1 MAKEDNEFDPVIEAM
16 KGNVQRKTLASTLES
31 VFDINPDKAAETQR
45 LAASAGLNP
54 VEVEGREQEVA
65 HFEKL
70 KAAGVDAIVEKFP
83 SLRSSL
89 EDKNFASISHDDF
102 ERLKQVEEI
111 APVLMK
117 GESNTLEGLSNNYD
131 VAKRRY
137 PALLGLAYGLGDE
150 EALAQAYVDSINDQ
164 DKLTGREPN
173 YIREYQRDSARSSGF
188 LGEVGALIKNPR
200 ATTRMAV
207 EQLPVSTPAI
217 LAGIGGSRVGAVGG
231 AGVGSIVPGVGTG
244 AGAAVG
250 GTVGFATGTF
260 LGSAPYDVADWM
272 EQSMQ
277 KAGVNTRDPA
287 AVRAY
292 LRSDAFQKEAKAQAE
307 IKGLTNSAITA
318 VYTPFAGRYIKPGM
332 GVRQAVVGGAAGA
345 AENTVV
351 TAGAEATAQYAATG
365 TVDGKQVAQEAILE
379 LPASTI
385 EVAASANEARATGR
399 SKPVA
404 GSDAPGGGQESAAPA
419 PEAAQPSPL
428 REAVKT
434 SAETLAARKEAEI
447 RQVHDTVRQS
457 KTVQRNPEAF
467 RDFVA
472 KAAPNENVYIDGAAA
487 VTFFQ
492 TLPDN
497 VKAEI
502 EAAVPDIKDKLVES
516 AAAGTDIPVTKADYM
531 AFIAPHEESE
541 TLAPFIRF
549 GEDDYTIDD
558 LRNIDDLVDEA
569 EELGL
574 TDDTTALEPEEV
586 LARRLESELMQ
597 AGLTPDAAR
606 LDASLARSAYT
617 AFGDYT
623 NSEEGQ
629 RFIQDAF
636 GRLTIR
642 APQSAPRVTNADRG
656 YVKGMRE
663 YLKGEQRKKAARKV
677 GGKVRDM
684 FGAAPRKERAKPTP
698 KPVIAWLTRNGIQ
711 RGSPVA
717 KELAAIGVT
726 PEKYP
731 GLYTT
736 EERGLRDLDNI
747 PKVEF
752 DNQFADIGLVAD
764 DDGNGYVDRQYLLE
778 TLRDEDFGKGA
789 MTPEQKEREARGAQ
803 YKQVQEYLDR
813 FHDIDV
819 MTASEEQIM
828 AALRDFDE
836 VTAQEPSRT
845 LYQTMPQPAFYSAI
859 SRAVEGVK
867 QERADAQQW
876 FGIISNAPGVK
887 AEEIEWTGLREWLAD
902 QEGQVRKDEV
912 QAFLNAG
919 GVQIQE
925 IEKADQFTQD
935 DENLLA
941 QLEDRAP
948 DAVGGQTFEQWAADN
963 VAGEPTDADRA
974 RFEQYQE
981 MGDPVTGQRP
991 GPNGGSTRYSKF
1003 QIPGGDNYRE
1013 LLLTLPEDT
1022 SQPQYEWKETNG
1034 RGAWFLDGQQVSG
1047 SFAVEGLD
1055 IENVKAM
1062 AKGTITTSAQPG
1074 ANNYR
1079 SQHYD
1084 EKNVLAH
1091 VRFNERR
1098 DAEGNRVLFLE
1109 EVQSDWHQA
1118 GRKKGYKISDAA
1130 WEASNR
1136 RLENALAG
1144 SAAVMQKNDD
1154 FGFDTRNQAMAELRS
1169 QKSDFFKNYDVAEE
1183 DRAALQEYLDA
1194 KAENMAANRDDTV
1207 PDAPFKKTWHELAMK
1222 RMLRYAAENGF
1233 DRIAWTTG
1241 EQQAERYDLSK
1252 RISSIHA
1259 IAQTDRDGNK
1269 TGRVTLSAYDFN
1281 DYDIIGGRSM
1291 AQEDMA
1297 DYIGKDMAEKVA
1309 EQLKTSDR
1317 ARLEGLDLKVG
1328 GDGMKGFYDKI
1339 LPNFANKYAKK
1350 WGSKVEDVTFDYADG
1365 ETKYVIDAE
1374 DISADPDAEQTV
1386 RVLYRETME
1395 PVQEEPFKSFAEAE
1409 AWVDSQPDD
1418 LGFVAHGMDIT
1429 DAMRESV
1436 MAGQP
1441 LFQGTQRDPLGS
1453 IAYLPDGRTI
1463 INLFERSNLST
1474 ALHEM
1479 GHFYWGMLD
1488 KMNEAGL
1495 LNERG
1500 VKDWQTIRDH
1510 VGAKEGEAL
1519 TVDQEEEIARSFEAY
1534 LRTGK
1539 APSLELQEAFQ
1550 RFKAWLIRIY
1560 KELRDLNV
1568 NVTPE
1573 VAAVFDRMLA
1583 TDAQIEAMKDNKL
1596 FRADPAVMEMLNEEQ
1611 QRQYVRQAERAIE
1624 TAKEKLLAKALRQ
1637 AEKSNTGPYK
1647 KMRKEVTAEVKES
1660 VSNAAVYKAL
1670 DAMQKGELADG
1681 TKFEVKPR
1689 LDRKAV
1695 KELMGQDTVNSM
1707 PRATLTRGGLDPDIV
1722 ADMFGFVNGRALI
1735 DALVSAPDKKTR
1747 IEQNVD
1753 RIMQERFGNM
1763 LNDGTIEREALDSF
1777 HNADRAAMLELELKY
1792 TADKAGIRAATTR
1805 EFQLAAARI
1814 LGGKTVDNVMKSERF
1829 YYAEVKA
1836 AREYG
1841 RAVAKKDW
1849 ARAADAKRR
1858 QLLNHHLL
1866 RQAESA
1872 KREVDSALRKFKKLA
1887 KPLDPKRAM
1896 KIDEDYHNRIQQ
1908 VLAAYS
1914 YGPRMSNAKRTKLEM
1929 QTLAAWAQQK
1939 QIDDDALVDIP
1950 PELMETDKAHYRDL
1964 SLDDFRALRDTVL
1977 NIEKQGRKKRE
1988 YIIDGKKRE
1997 MASVVAEAEA
2007 VMATSLPV
2015 RPVNRNPSKVG
2026 RLTSQYFAALVKG
2039 REYLR
2044 QLDGGEVQGIFYK
2057 AVLRDIDAGMNR
2069 FVTRQKEAGEVFQDI
2084 LKKRY
2089 SQKELYAMV
2098 KDGKV
2103 YDGLGTQAITKE
2115 NLLLMALNWGN
2126 EGNRE
2131 ALLHGEGWR
2140 QEDVENALATLEKR
2154 DWEFVQDVWDMV
2166 NGYWPEISALEKRR
2180 KGVTPKKVEGDP
2192 FYAEYAT
2199 ATPGPNGGTT
2209 SGSMQ
2214 MKGGYFP
2221 ISPDPSRSVRAQE
2234 QSADQWAREMSMGMG
2249 AASMTRRNHTKA
2261 RVGTGQE
2268 ARPLWLSFGVI
2279 PRHMNMVLRDLEL
2292 GEATHNAQRFLRQPA
2307 IKMGVVDRLGMEA
2320 YTTMDLWLKDVAVGD
2335 LPTGDAFTAIVD
2347 RLRANASIA
2356 YMGFSISTLVQ
2367 QFTGLTNSAAAMGS
2381 GGRGWKWVGVGLKQ
2395 LRRAYSRDGE
2405 MNMAAI
2411 YEASEFMANRAATMT
2426 RDINETMQ
2434 LFEGKVG
2441 NKLGLPPGYQ
2451 KIFLMHIQKAQSI
2464 VDAATWLG
2472 ALEQARRDGKAD
2484 DVAVEYADNI
2494 VRSQASG
2501 LMQDLSGLER
2511 GSFTNANRF
2520 NRWAKMFTFMYSY
2533 YGAKFNLAYGKVAD
2547 YRAGRASAI
2556 EATVDIISLI
2566 WVDALLSAMVMGR
2579 LPDEDDGDD
2588 DFAVRWLKWMAQQPA
2603 NMFPMV
2609 REVSSALQGF
2619 DGSAGGAFG
2628 GFVKAASDLYTQV
2641 DQGEV
2646 DAALARATVM
2656 FAGLAIGLPATQINR
2671 LINVAERA
2679 ADGKDVGYIDFVRS
2693 RKPSER

>member
-1 MAKEDNEFDPVIEAM
+1 MEDNEFDPVIEAM
-16 KGNVQRKTLASTLES
+16 KGNSQRQTLASTLES
-31 VFDINPDKAAETQR
+31 VFDVNPDKAAETQR

-102 ERLKQVEEI
+102 ERLKKVEEI

-117 GESNTLEGLSNNYD
+117 GKANTLEGLSNNYD

-173 YIREYQRDSARSSGF
+173 YIREYQRDSSRASGF

-200 ATTRMAV
+200 ATTRMAI

-217 LAGIGGSRVGAVGG
+217 LAGIGGSRTGAAIG
-231 AGVGSIVPGVGTG
+231 AGAGALVAAPTGELAAPATVPV
-244 AGAAVG
+244 GAAVG
-250 GTVGFATGTF
+250 GTIGFATGTF

-277 KAGVNTRDPA
+277 NAGVNTRDPA

-292 LRSDAFQKEAKAQAE
+292 LRSDAFQKEVKAQAE

-332 GVRQAVVGGAAGA
+332 GVRQAVAGGAAGA

-365 TVDGKQVAQEAILE
+365 EVDGKQVAQEAILE

-399 SKPVA
+399 SKPA
-404 GSDAPGGGQESAAPA
+404 AGGDSGNSRGSDGAQPTDKQQTTSPESAAN
-419 PEAAQPSPL
+419 SPL

-434 SAETLAARKEAEI
+434 SAEALATQKEAEI

-516 AAAGTDIPVTKADYM
+516 AAAGTDIPVSKADYM

-558 LRNIDDLVDEA
+558 LRNVDDLVDEA

-574 TDDTTALEPEEV
+574 TGNDMALEPDEA
-586 LARRLESELMQ
+586 LARRLESELMN
-597 AGLTPDAAR
+597 AGMTPEAAR

-623 NSEEGQ
+623 STDEGQ

-642 APQSAPRVTNADRG
+642 APQAAPRVNNADRG
-656 YVKGMRE
+656 YVKGMRD
-663 YLKGEQRKKAARKV
+663 YLKAEQRKKAARKV

-684 FGAAPRKERAKPTP
+684 FGAAPRKEREKATP
-698 KPVIAWLTRNGIQ
+698 KPVIAWLTRNGIR
-711 RGSPVA
+711 RGSVVA
-717 KELAAIGVT
+717 KELAAIGIT

-731 GLYTT
+731 SLYTT
-736 EERGLRDLDNI
+736 EERGLKDLDNI

-778 TLRDEDFGKGA
+778 ALRDEDFGKGA
-789 MTPEQKEREARGAQ
+789 MTEEQKAREARGSQ

-836 VTAQEPSRT
+836 VTAQEPTRE

-867 QERADAQQW
+867 QERADAKQW
-876 FGIISNAPGVK
+876 YGIISNAPGVK

-902 QEGQVRKDEV
+902 QEGLVRKDEV
-912 QAFLNAG
+912 QAFLEAG

-925 IEKADQFTQD
+925 IEKADQFTQA
-935 DENLLA
+935 DEDLLA
-941 QLEDRAP
+941 ELEDRAP
-948 DAVGGQTFEQWAADN
+948 DSVGGQTFEEWARDN
-963 VAGEPTDADRA
+963 VAGEPTEADRA
-974 RFEQYQE
+974 RFAQYAE

-1003 QIPGGDNYRE
+1003 QTPGGENYRE
-1013 LLLTLPEDT
+1013 LLLTLPEDEADF
-1022 SQPQYEWKETNG
+1022 SAWHEKYY
-1034 RGAWFLDGQQVSG
+1034 GAPLPKDDAQQMQIMRERYNVST
-1047 SFAVEGLD
+1047 ER
-1055 IENVKAM
+1055 K
-1062 AKGTITTSAQPG
+1062 
-1074 ANNYR
+1074 NYR
-1079 SQHYD
+1079 SSHFD
-1084 EKNVLAH
+1084 EDNVLAH
-1091 VRFNERR
+1091 IRFNERR
-1098 DAEGNRVLFLE
+1098 DVDGNRVLFLE

-1118 GRKKGYKISDAA
+1118 GRKKGYRTESNEGKTFSVQEKDNGSFAVVNEFGREIIVSGTREYAA
-1130 WEASNR
+1130 
-1136 RLENALAG
+1136 
-1144 SAAVMQKNDD
+1144 
-1154 FGFDTRNQAMAELRS
+1154 
-1169 QKSDFFKNYDVAEE
+1169 
-1183 DRAALQEYLDA
+1183 DRADQFTRRGLPPHLRGDDR
-1194 KAENMAANRDDTV
+1194 NMSQAGV

-1241 EQQAERYDLSK
+1241 EQQNERYDLSQSVK
-1252 RISSIHA
+1252 L
-1259 IAQTDRDGNK
+1259 IAYNPKTKNLQAFALDGREIINQDVEESQL
-1269 TGRVTLSAYDFN
+1269 GDF
-1281 DYDIIGGRSM
+1281 
-1291 AQEDMA
+1291 
-1297 DYIGKDMAEKVA
+1297 IGKDAAERIMGGDATEEMGYRTIKGA
-1309 EQLKTSDR
+1309 ALKI
-1317 ARLEGLDLKVG
+1317 G

-1350 WGSKVEDVTFDYADG
+1350 WGSKVEDVTFEYPDG

-1395 PVQEEPFKSFAEAE
+1395 PVQEEPFRTFREAE
-1409 AWVDSQPDD
+1409 AWADSQPDD

-1441 LFQGTQRDPLGS
+1441 LFQGTKRDPLGS

-1539 APSLELQEAFQ
+1539 APSMELQEAFQ
-1550 RFKAWLIRIY
+1550 RFKAWLTRIY

-1596 FRADPAVMEMLNEEQ
+1596 FRPDPAVMEMLNADQ
-1611 QRQYVRQAERAIE
+1611 QAQYVRQAEKAIE

-1647 KMRKEVTAEVKES
+1647 AMRKAVTAEVTES

-1681 TKFEVKPR
+1681 TKFDVKPR

-1707 PRATLTRGGLDPDIV
+1707 PRATMTRGGLDPDVV

-1735 DALVSAPDKKTR
+1735 DAMVSAPDKKTR
-1747 IEQNVD
+1747 IEQTVD
-1753 RIMQERFGNM
+1753 RTMQERFGNM
-1763 LNDGTIEREALDSF
+1763 LNDGTIEREALDAF
-1777 HNADRAAMLELELKY
+1777 HNIDRAAMLELELKY

-1814 LGGKTVDNVMKSERF
+1814 LGGKAVDSVMKSERF

-1896 KIDEDYHNRIQQ
+1896 KIDEDYHNRIQA

-1939 QIDDDALVDIP
+1939 QIDDDGLVDIP
-1950 PELMETDKAHYRDL
+1950 PELLETDKAHYRDL

-2044 QLDGGEVQGIFYK
+2044 QLDGGDEQGIFYK
-2057 AVLRDIDAGMNR
+2057 AILRDIDAGMNR
-2069 FVTRQKEAGEVFQDI
+2069 FVTRQKDAGQVFQEI

-2089 SQKELYAMV
+2089 DQKELYAMV
-2098 KDGKV
+2098 KDGRV

-2140 QEDVENALATLEKR
+2140 QEDVENALATMEKR

-2199 ATPGPNGGTT
+2199 ATPGPNGGTMT
-2209 SGSMQ
+2209 GSIQ

-2221 ISPDPSRSVRAQE
+2221 ISPDPSRSIRAQE

-2261 RVGTGQE
+2261 RIGTGQE

-2292 GEATHNAQRFLRQPA
+2292 GEATHNAQRFMRQPT
-2307 IKMGVVDRLGMEA
+2307 IKAGVVDRLGMEA

-2381 GGRGWKWVGVGLKQ
+2381 GGRGWKWVGVGMKQ

-2411 YEASEFMANRAATMT
+2411 YEASEFMANRTATMT

-2464 VDAATWLG
+2464 VDAVTWLG
-2472 ALEQARRDGKAD
+2472 ALEQARREGKAD

-2501 LMQDLSGLER
+2501 LLQDLSGLER

-2533 YGAKFNLAYGKVAD
+2533 YGAKFNLVYGKYAD
-2547 YRAGRASAI
+2547 YQAGRASAI
-2556 EATVDIISLI
+2556 EATVDVISLI
-2566 WVDALLSAMVMGR
+2566 WVDALLSAIVMGR
-2579 LPDEDDGDD
+2579 LPDEDDSDD
-2588 DFAVRWLKWMAQQPA
+2588 DFAVRWLKWMTQQPA

-2628 GFVKAASDLYTQV
+2628 GFIKAASDLYTQV
-2641 DQGEV
+2641 NQGEV
-2646 DAALARATVM
+2646 DAAFARATVM
-2656 FAGLAIGLPATQINR
+2656 FVGLTIGLPATQINR

-2679 ADGKDVGYIDFVRS
+2679 SNGKDVGYIDFVRS